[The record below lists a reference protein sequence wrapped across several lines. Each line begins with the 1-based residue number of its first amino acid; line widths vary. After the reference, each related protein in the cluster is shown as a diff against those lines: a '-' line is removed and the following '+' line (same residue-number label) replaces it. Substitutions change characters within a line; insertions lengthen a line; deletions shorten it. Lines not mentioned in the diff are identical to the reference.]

1 MEAYTAKLS
10 SSRRSWW
17 YIPQKP
23 CSLRQSWV
31 ELVCEFVARFGFI
44 GAFITK
50 GMPMARMT
58 RKLKTF
64 ICKVFEAQGHPFQ
77 SVSHTT
83 HLQEFF
89 GGSVAGFVGVMKL
102 QHPDVVWAVL
112 LNATGDSRRSL
123 DCKRLWVPDLS
134 CICFS
139 V

>member
-1 MEAYTAKLS
+1 MRAVLQFLRE
-10 SSRRSWW
+10 SWW
-17 YIPQKP
+17 YIPQQP
-23 CSLRQSWV
+23 CSARQSWV

-44 GAFITK
+44 GGFITK

-134 CICFS
+134 FISSS